1 LINFFIFTL
10 NILQISHLYS
20 SIHYYY
26 RQRKRELDFQRTIGN
41 YRNSIETLKQE
52 KNSLLA
58 LHEGGE
64 GEKKNALIASQKA
77 LAKAA
82 QSVADAALARKREAT
97 ATFNLIDAKVQSH
110 LAERLENFLPQNVAS
125 SEISA
130 VKGELLLSKIAM
142 KSSLSLHSLSDIF
155 ISTID
160 TANNELHNCE
170 NPSDLMVD
178 KIDVTS
184 SLSNQVGTTSHETKF
199 AQLAIDVSSECL
211 RLLSYSQWPDILS
224 SDASV
229 DFSIAISQFIPQL
242 DVAVSEQLLRLKEE
256 GVLSPHQ
263 SNLNLLIQALQN
275 VRKAVD
281 DITNGNEISMLPHDW
296 NPPTLEVMKNISSA
310 KFACL
315 GSASIFASVIGDVDI
330 PSIQERCSFVSKTFN
345 KLSSLSK
352 DFSTITDFLG
362 SMTSLNSENFEAV
375 SNIVSELHLSSLD
388 LFAYVETLFSN
399 KEIFASNMIEVQS
412 KTDAT
417 STLMARLLSF
427 LRSQKHEDIEQ
438 SKDSILSPELSD
450 PWECVKSITTNVKSR
465 TGDLDEI
472 NYVIRAKKL
481 EDQLSAAIENDA
493 KLAIANSKIRSLEKN
508 LATRSKEISL
518 QNGRLTE
525 LENMLSKSASI
536 VSTSASTPKT
546 QEEHQKLKEEIRV
559 LNEAMEVVQSQ
570 VDEYEKEI
578 RLLKDPQRGRGRRTP
593 GSSKKSST
601 TESLFSP
608 SKFGSSQK
616 GYVQSDV
623 VTGAVEAAIF
633 RPALHSARSD
643 ASVCKSKIIA
653 DMLMKLP
660 PLSGNVEA
668 EVMSNMKTQKHQL
681 FIASAEL
688 RRRKASISVVDINGT
703 DLNSRNRFK
712 EERQMT
718 TLALERLQEVSSSVR
733 FSLCSKLM

>member
-1 LINFFIFTL
+1 M
-10 NILQISHLYS
+10 
-20 SIHYYY
+20 
-26 RQRKRELDFQRTIGN
+26 
-41 YRNSIETLKQE
+41 
-52 KNSLLA
+52 
-58 LHEGGE
+58 
-64 GEKKNALIASQKA
+64 
-77 LAKAA
+77 
-82 QSVADAALARKREAT
+82 ARKREAT

-170 NPSDLMVD
+170 KPSDLMVD

-211 RLLSYSQWPDILS
+211 RLLSFSQWPDILS
-224 SDASV
+224 SDASL

-242 DVAVSEQLLRLKEE
+242 DAAVSEQLLRLKEE

-263 SNLNLLIQALQN
+263 SNLNILIQALQN

-281 DITNGNEISMLPHDW
+281 DITNGNEMSMLPHDW

-352 DFSTITDFLG
+352 DFSTITDFQG

-375 SNIVSELHLSSLD
+375 SNIVSEMHLSSLD
-388 LFAYVETLFSN
+388 LFAYVETLFSK

-427 LRSQKHEDIEQ
+427 TRSQKHEDIEQ
-438 SKDSILSPELSD
+438 NKDSILSPELSD
-450 PWECVKSITTNVKSR
+450 PWECVKSIITNVKSR

-525 LENMLSKSASI
+525 LENMLSKAASI
-536 VSTSASTPKT
+536 VSTSSSTPKT

-601 TESLFSP
+601 TESIFSP
-608 SKFGSSQK
+608 SKVGSSQK
-616 GYVQSDV
+616 GYVPSDV

-643 ASVCKSKIIA
+643 ASVCKSKTVA

-660 PLSGNVEA
+660 PLLGNVEA
-668 EVMSNMKTQKHQL
+668 EVMSNMKTQKHKL

-688 RRRKASISVVDINGT
+688 RRRKSSISVVDINGT
-703 DLNSRNRFK
+703 DLNSRIRFK

-718 TLALERLQEVSSSVR
+718 TLAMERLQEVSSSVR

>member
-1 LINFFIFTL
+1 M
-10 NILQISHLYS
+10 
-20 SIHYYY
+20 
-26 RQRKRELDFQRTIGN
+26 
-41 YRNSIETLKQE
+41 
-52 KNSLLA
+52 
-58 LHEGGE
+58 
-64 GEKKNALIASQKA
+64 
-77 LAKAA
+77 
-82 QSVADAALARKREAT
+82 ARKREAT

-608 SKFGSSQK
+608 SKVGSSQK